1 MLTREND
8 VEVHALHKRGWTIS
22 AIARYTGHDRKTIRA
37 YLNGERTP
45 GERKKPA
52 VDLFDPFL
60 AYVRARLDEDPHLWS
75 RTLCDELEDLGYT
88 QSYQRLTRQIRQRGL
103 RPRCEEC
110 AQVTERANAVIE
122 HPPGEETQW
131 DWVELPNP
139 PAGWNWGPAAYLLF
153 GSLAHSGRWRG
164 YLAPDMTRPQV
175 IAGLDR
181 ITRRLGGV
189 TKKWRFDRMATVC
202 HPATGA
208 LTAEFAG
215 VAKHYGVSVAV
226 CPPRRGNRKGLVEK
240 ANHTAAQ
247 RWWRTLPDDM
257 SVTEAQASCD
267 TFCRTRSDVRM
278 RRTKEGRA
286 NVATVAAREPLSAPT
301 ATGSSTRPRARG
313 LRPTPRRGHLPVFGV
328 DDVPDPAGEP
338 AGHRPSATGST
349 SDEGPPRVSRR
360 SPAAGLH
367 VGHLQTRRPDQG
379 RLLRRLRDGRHLFP
393 LHRWRPR
400 PGPRARSARRGERG
414 PRGPGNVDDQQT
426 RRGPKILDLLTEAW
440 INKPAAIDGTE
451 PAADQAAA

>member
-1 MLTREND
+1 M
-8 VEVHALHKRGWTIS
+8 EVHALHKRGWTIS
-22 AIARYTGHDRKTIRA
+22 AIARHTGHDRKTIRA
-37 YLNGERTP
+37 YINGDRVP

-52 VDLFDPFL
+52 VDPFEPFV
-60 AYVRARLDEDPHLWS
+60 AYVRARLVEDPHLWS

-88 QSYQRLTRQIRQRGL
+88 QSYQTLTRQIRQLGL

-110 AQVTERANAVIE
+110 AQVTERANAVID

-139 PAGWNWGPAAYLLF
+139 PAQWGWGATAFLLV

-202 HPATGA
+202 HPSTGA

-226 CPPRRGNRKGLVEK
+226 CPPRRGNRKGVVEK

-247 RWWRTLPDDM
+247 RWWRTLPDEM
-257 SVTEAQASCD
+257 SAIEAQASCD

-278 RRTKEGRA
+278 RRTKDGRA
-286 NVATVAAREPLSAPT
+286 NVATVAAREPLSAPPAAPYSATVTETRTVSRQALVAWRGNQYSVPPELVMSEVTVSERLGDGHIDIATESGIVIARHRLALAGAGAQVRDHGHVLALDTFAKAAT
-301 ATGSSTRPRARG
+301 A
-313 LRPTPRRGHLPVFGV
+313 
-328 DDVPDPAGEP
+328 
-338 AGHRPSATGST
+338 SATGRPHRRKERIPPGQTARDAAEVLRHNNTTNTTTDDSAET
-349 SDEGPPRVSRR
+349 SVIDLSVYER
-360 SPAAGLH
+360 AAQNRTSL
-367 VGHLQTRRPDQG
+367 P
-379 RLLRRLRDGRHLFP
+379 
-393 LHRWRPR
+393 
-400 PGPRARSARRGERG
+400 
-414 PRGPGNVDDQQT
+414 
-426 RRGPKILDLLTEAW
+426 
-440 INKPAAIDGTE
+440 
-451 PAADQAAA
+451 